1 MQIRF
6 GTRQLRE
13 PLVKLIRDRER
24 LMNSVLMLRRTSF
37 ASVSCWANDFNWQK
51 CAIVGHS
58 LTAELDV
65 SLGHCS
71 LTRKSFFGKTVSLSG
86 AKKRFCAVMAITTIQ
101 REEKKLLIIRNFTS
115 MKDKNKHS
123 TSRSKSSVDSLDS
136 PQRMKMTALK

>member
-1 MQIRF
+1 
-6 GTRQLRE
+6 
-13 PLVKLIRDRER
+13 
-24 LMNSVLMLRRTSF
+24 
-37 ASVSCWANDFNWQK
+37 
-51 CAIVGHS
+51 
-58 LTAELDV
+58 
-65 SLGHCS
+65 
-71 LTRKSFFGKTVSLSG
+71 VSLSG